1 MLEGAVEHGTGRALR
16 KLGAPIG
23 GKTGTTNEF
32 RDAWFVGFTPDL
44 VAVAYV
50 GFDQP
55 ESLGRKESG
64 GRVAAPIVRDFFA
77 AALAGKPAVPFR
89 VPPGI
94 RFVRVERESGALPGP
109 GSADVIVEAFLP
121 GTEPTQRAAL
131 RRIEGLD
138 GTLESGVVPFEGLGA
153 VY

>member
-1 MLEGAVEHGTGRALR
+1 MLEGAVQRGTGRALS
-16 KLGAPIG
+16 KLGAPVG

-55 ESLGRKESG
+55 QSLGRKESG

-94 RFVRVERESGALPGP
+94 RFVRVERETGSLPGP
-109 GSADVIVEAFLP
+109 VSDDVIVEAFLP

-131 RRIEGLD
+131 RQSAGPD
-138 GTLESGVVPFEGLGA
+138 GMLETGAVPFEGLGA